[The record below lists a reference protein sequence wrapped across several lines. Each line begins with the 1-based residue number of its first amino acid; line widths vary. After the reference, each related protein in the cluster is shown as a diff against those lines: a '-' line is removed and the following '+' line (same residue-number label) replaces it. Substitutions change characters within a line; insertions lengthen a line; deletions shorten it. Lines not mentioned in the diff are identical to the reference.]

1 MKNTGSA
8 QEDVPARP
16 VTAHD
21 MPSAHNDRRRSLGLR
36 LLLAV
41 AIALFCAGLGLVG
54 FLVLRFTVTD
64 TQIGDVA
71 TQAQQRAARWPDAE
85 QKSELAKANA
95 YNARL
100 AQLAALG
107 QQPIG
112 AGSDPFSH
120 DSRQGSAGSGGST
133 GSTGGSATPSR
144 SSSSESSSS
153 SSLVGLDKEYG
164 SLLDEGDG
172 IMGTIEIP
180 EISVKLPIFHGTS
193 DAVLASGAGHIKGTS
208 LPVGGRSTHAVIA
221 AHRGL
226 PSAMMFTRI
235 DELRKGD
242 PFYIRTIG
250 RTIAYRVDRI
260 SVVGPDDTSKL
271 KIVPGEDRVTLY
283 TCTPYGVNT
292 KRLLVS
298 GVRAKIPSQVPAPS
312 QAGPDWHKIFG
323 GTALALA
330 LLALLAFFVWKATRR
345 PIVMQHGP
353 IGRHERSYR
362 IPKTSPR
369 RRRTHAGC
377 GKKEPS
383 PINPTDQT
391 GDETG
396 ERTPQCTRSWRF
408 WAIIPP
414 SSGSPSS
421 SACLPPRC

>member
-1 MKNTGSA
+1 MAKNDIATHDAASRNVLSA
-8 QEDVPARP
+8 QSARR
-16 VTAHD
+16 H
-21 MPSAHNDRRRSLGLR
+21 RSLGLR
-36 LLLAV
+36 LLLAA
-41 AIALFCAGLGLVG
+41 AIALFCAGLALVG
-54 FLVLRFTVTD
+54 FLVVRFTVTD
-64 TQIGDVA
+64 SQIGDVA
-71 TQAQQRAARWPDAE
+71 AQAQQRAARWPNAE
-85 QKSELAKANA
+85 QKRELNRANA

-100 AQLAALG
+100 ARLAALG

-120 DSRQGSAGSGGST
+120 DSGGQGASGGSA
-133 GSTGGSATPSR
+133 GSTGGSTTLSR
-144 SSSSESSSS
+144 SSSSGSS
-153 SSLVGLDKEYG
+153 SSLTLTSLDKEYD
-164 SLLDEGDG
+164 SLLNEGDG

-180 EISVKLPIFHGTS
+180 EISVKLPIYHGTS
-193 DAVLASGAGHIKGTS
+193 DRVLSAGAGHIKGTS

-271 KIVPGEDRVTLY
+271 KIVPGQDRVTLY
-283 TCTPYGVNT
+283 TCTPYGMNT

-312 QAGPDWHKIFG
+312 QAGPDWHKILG
-323 GTALALA
+323 GIALALL

-362 IPKTSPR
+362 IPKNIPEKETDAR
-369 RRRTHAGC
+369 RLR
-377 GKKEPS
+377 
-383 PINPTDQT
+383 
-391 GDETG
+391 
-396 ERTPQCTRSWRF
+396 
-408 WAIIPP
+408 
-414 SSGSPSS
+414 
-421 SACLPPRC
+421 

>member
-1 MKNTGSA
+1 MAKDT
-8 QEDVPARP
+8 
-16 VTAHD
+16 VTARD
-21 MPSAHNDRRRSLGLR
+21 MPSARDDRRRSLGLR

-64 TQIGDVA
+64 SQIGDVA

-85 QKSELAKANA
+85 QKSELKKANA

-120 DSRQGSAGSGGST
+120 DSGQGSAGSGGSR
-133 GSTGGSATPSR
+133 GSTGGSATSSR
-144 SSSSESSSS
+144 SSSSGSSAASSSS
-153 SSLVGLDKEYG
+153 SPAGLDKDYD

-172 IMGTIEIP
+172 IMGIIEIP

-250 RTIAYRVDRI
+250 RTIAYRVDHI
-260 SVVGPDDTSKL
+260 SVVGPNDTSKL
-271 KIVPGEDRVTLY
+271 KIVPGQDRVTLY

-353 IGRHERSYR
+353 IGRHERHYGRLRGLSR
-362 IPKTSPR
+362 DATGAGSSLVR
-369 RRRTHAGC
+369 RDEA
-377 GKKEPS
+377 P
-383 PINPTDQT
+383 
-391 GDETG
+391 GDET
-396 ERTPQCTRSWRF
+396 RTRIGRE
-408 WAIIPP
+408 
-414 SSGSPSS
+414 
-421 SACLPPRC
+421 